1 MKIWAAISN
10 AATGWVMLLRGQ
22 AGWRDYFKRT
32 AAGLATALVLFIF
45 ITFLAV
51 VMVAISTDIP
61 GLFAIIAGMVALS
74 LPLIA
79 MAMVLAG
86 TRMAMGVAAP
96 TYDMLVPGT
105 YALMAFIVVEGVLAS
120 LIGGPVVLL
129 SWLVL
134 GYLLYRLARAAADW
148 PVAIATGFAVL
159 TVLLLVAMRQAL
171 YMLSSIAGSPS

>member
-22 AGWRDYFKRT
+22 AGWRDYFRRT

-51 VMVAISTDIP
+51 IMVAIGTDIP
-61 GLFAIIAGMVALS
+61 GLFAIVAGMVALS

-79 MAMVLAG
+79 MALVLAG
-86 TRMAMGVAAP
+86 TRSAMRVTAP
-96 TYDMLVPGT
+96 TYDMLVPAT
-105 YALMAFIVVEGVLAS
+105 YLLMAFIAVEGVLAS

-171 YMLSSIAGSPS
+171 YMLSSIAGSPT

>member
-51 VMVAISTDIP
+51 IMVAIGTDIP

-86 TRMAMGVAAP
+86 TRMAMAVAPP

-120 LIGGPVVLL
+120 LIGGPIVLL

-134 GYLLYRLARAAADW
+134 GYLLYRLAQAAADW
-148 PVAIATGFAVL
+148 PMPIATGFAVL
-159 TVLLLVAMRQAL
+159 TVLLLVAMRRAL
-171 YMLSSIAGSPS
+171 YMLSSIAGSPT

>member
-10 AATGWVMLLRGQ
+10 AARGWILLLRGQ
-22 AGWRDYFKRT
+22 EDWRDYFRRT

-45 ITFLAV
+45 VTFLAV
-51 VMVAISTDIP
+51 IMVAIGTDIP

-79 MAMVLAG
+79 MALVLAG
-86 TRMAMGVAAP
+86 TRSAMRVTAP

-105 YALMAFIVVEGVLAS
+105 YVLIAFIVVEGMLAS
-120 LIGGPVVLL
+120 LIGGPIVVL

-148 PVAIATGFAVL
+148 PVPIAAGFAVL

-171 YMLSSIAGSPS
+171 YMLSSTAALPS

>member
-22 AGWRDYFKRT
+22 ASWRDYFKRT

-51 VMVAISTDIP
+51 IMVAIGTDIP

-105 YALMAFIVVEGVLAS
+105 YALMAFIVVGWAK
-120 LIGGPVVLL
+120 GL
-129 SWLVL
+129 S
-134 GYLLYRLARAAADW
+134 R
-148 PVAIATGFAVL
+148 
-159 TVLLLVAMRQAL
+159 
-171 YMLSSIAGSPS
+171 

>member
-51 VMVAISTDIP
+51 VMVAIGTDIP

-171 YMLSSIAGSPS
+171 YMLSSTAVLPT

>member
-51 VMVAISTDIP
+51 VMVAIGTDIP

-86 TRMAMGVAAP
+86 TRMAMAVAPP

-171 YMLSSIAGSPS
+171 YMLSSIAGSPT

>member
-10 AATGWVMLLRGQ
+10 AARGWVLLLRGQ
-22 AGWRDYFKRT
+22 DGWRDHFKLS

-51 VMVAISTDIP
+51 LIVAIGTDIP
-61 GLFAIIAGMVALS
+61 GLFGIVASMVALS

-79 MAMVLAG
+79 MVLVLAG
-86 TRMAMGVAAP
+86 TRSAMRVTAP

-105 YALMAFIVVEGVLAS
+105 YLLMAFVVVEGVLAS
-120 LIGGPVVLL
+120 LIGGPIVLL

-134 GYLLYRLARAAADW
+134 GYLLYRLAQAAADW
-148 PVAIATGFAVL
+148 PMPIATGFAVL

-171 YMLSSIAGSPS
+171 YMLSSTAALPT